1 MIREGSRL
9 EKSANLIQ
17 LLYHF
22 LGSNVKEKINVLVLS
37 KRADFPPPAK
47 AWRLPIRKVW

>member
-22 LGSNVKEKINVLVLS
+22 LGSNQGKN
-37 KRADFPPPAK
+37 KRFGPFQEGGFSSPC
-47 AWRLPIRKVW
+47 

>member
-22 LGSNVKEKINVLVLS
+22 FGSKVKKKN
-37 KRADFPPPAK
+37 KRFGPFQEGGFSSPC
-47 AWRLPIRKVW
+47 